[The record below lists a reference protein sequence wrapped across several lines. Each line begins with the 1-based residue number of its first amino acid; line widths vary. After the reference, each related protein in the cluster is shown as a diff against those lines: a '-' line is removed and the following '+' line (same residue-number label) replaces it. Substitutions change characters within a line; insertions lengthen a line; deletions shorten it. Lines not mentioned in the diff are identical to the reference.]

1 MPNSLYSRSVYL
13 SRFRYLGLIVSRETV
28 PEHSTVKVKSA
39 LFIMAKLTR
48 DQIAKGL
55 NTVPMS
61 QVLQGAQGT
70 IPKLSAKQVEFAKQ
84 VAMGAA
90 SQSEAYR
97 KVYSK
102 GNSTRTVN
110 KNASVLANDNR
121 VQTAIEAFK
130 AAQAYAEYQTP
141 TQLRALVVSQLTKH
155 VLDEDFPP
163 AQRVACLKLLGS
175 VAEIGL
181 FVDRKETLVVHQSSD
196 IRAKLIEQLRT
207 ITGQVTD
214 VADDAD
220 SLLQELKSPDP
231 TVPVPPVSDVCD
243 VGDYIHTIPLKIS
256 NENSI
261 PLKITSENS
270 IPNSGELHESGELQ
284 PPPISDKNVST

>member
-1 MPNSLYSRSVYL
+1 
-13 SRFRYLGLIVSRETV
+13 
-28 PEHSTVKVKSA
+28 
-39 LFIMAKLTR
+39 MAKLTR
-48 DQIAKGL
+48 QQIAQGL

-70 IPKLSAKQVEFAKQ
+70 IPKLSARQVEFAKQ
-84 VAMGAA
+84 VALGAA

-97 KVYSK
+97 SVYSK

-110 KNASVLANDNR
+110 KNASVLANDSR

-207 ITGQVTD
+207 ITGQVTE
-214 VADDAD
+214 VAEDAD
-220 SLLQELKSPDP
+220 SLLAEIQSAKPPGADP
-231 TVPVPPVSDVCD
+231 TVPVPPPLSVAC
-243 VGDYIHTIPLKIS
+243 VGVPIHTIPLEIS
-256 NENSI
+256 SENSI
-261 PLKITSENS
+261 PLEISNPES
-270 IPNSGELHESGELQ
+270 IESGELQ
-284 PPPISDKNVST
+284 PPPISDENVSP

>member
-1 MPNSLYSRSVYL
+1 
-13 SRFRYLGLIVSRETV
+13 
-28 PEHSTVKVKSA
+28 
-39 LFIMAKLTR
+39 MAKLTR
-48 DQIAKGL
+48 QQIAQGL
-55 NTVPMS
+55 ESVPMS

-70 IPKLSAKQVEFAKQ
+70 IPKLSARQVEFAKQ
-84 VAMGAA
+84 VALGAA

-97 KVYSK
+97 SVYSK

-110 KNASVLANDNR
+110 KNASVLANDSR

-130 AAQAYAEYQTP
+130 TAQAYAEYQTP

-214 VADDAD
+214 ITPADDAD
-220 SLLQELKSPDP
+220 SLLAEINSAKSPDADP
-231 TVPVPPVSDVCD
+231 THSPPPASDVAC
-243 VGDYIHTIPLKIS
+243 VGVHIHTIPLEIPS
-256 NENSI
+256 ENSI
-261 PLKITSENS
+261 PLEFPEENS
-270 IPNSGELHESGELQ
+270 NSGELHESGELQ
-284 PPPISDKNVST
+284 PPPVSDENVSP

>member
-1 MPNSLYSRSVYL
+1 
-13 SRFRYLGLIVSRETV
+13 
-28 PEHSTVKVKSA
+28 
-39 LFIMAKLTR
+39 MAKLTR
-48 DQIAKGL
+48 SQIAQGL
-55 NTVPMS
+55 ESVPMA

-84 VAMGAA
+84 VALGAA

-97 KVYSK
+97 SVYSK

-110 KNASVLANDNR
+110 KNASVLANDTR

-130 AAQAYAEYQTP
+130 TAQAYAEYQTP

-196 IRAKLIEQLRT
+196 IRAKLLEQLRT

-214 VADDAD
+214 ITPADDAD
-220 SLLQELKSPDP
+220 SLLAEINSAKSPDADP
-231 TVPVPPVSDVCD
+231 TAPVPPPLGVARAGVP
-243 VGDYIHTIPLKIS
+243 IHTIPL
-256 NENSI
+256 EI
-261 PLKITSENS
+261 PSENS
-270 IPNSGELHESGELQ
+270 NESGELQ
-284 PPPISDKNVST
+284 PPPESDEKVSR

>member
-1 MPNSLYSRSVYL
+1 
-13 SRFRYLGLIVSRETV
+13 
-28 PEHSTVKVKSA
+28 
-39 LFIMAKLTR
+39 MAKLTR
-48 DQIAKGL
+48 SQIAKGL
-55 NTVPMS
+55 ESVPMS

-70 IPKLSAKQVEFAKQ
+70 IPKLSARQVEFAKQ
-84 VAMGAA
+84 VALGAA

-97 KVYSK
+97 SVYSK

-110 KNASVLANDNR
+110 KNASVLANDTR

-130 AAQAYAEYQTP
+130 TAQAYAEYQTP

-155 VLDEDFPP
+155 VLDEDFPA

-214 VADDAD
+214 ITPADDAD
-220 SLLQELKSPDP
+220 SLLEEINSAKSPDADP
-231 TVPVPPVSDVCD
+231 TVPVPPDLGVARACVA
-243 VGDYIHTIPLKIS
+243 IHTIPLEIS
-256 NENSI
+256 KELSI
-261 PLKITSENS
+261 PLEIPVENS
-270 IPNSGELHESGELQ
+270 LKISPENSFEISNPESIPPELSQESPEIPDANLSQSGELLLDAESDE
-284 PPPISDKNVST
+284 NVSR

>member
-1 MPNSLYSRSVYL
+1 
-13 SRFRYLGLIVSRETV
+13 
-28 PEHSTVKVKSA
+28 
-39 LFIMAKLTR
+39 MAKLTR

-55 NTVPMS
+55 ESVPMA
-61 QVLQGAQGT
+61 QVLQGATGT
-70 IPKLSAKQVEFAKQ
+70 QPNLTAKQIAFAKELALGKTSKAQ
-84 VAMGAA
+84 
-90 SQSEAYR
+90 AYR
-97 KVYSK
+97 NAYKSK
-102 GNSTRTVN
+102 GNPKTVGSHASRLSTDDRI
-110 KNASVLANDNR
+110 A
-121 VQTAIEAFK
+121 TAIDAFRAAEAFK
-130 AAQAYAEYQTP
+130 EYQTP

-207 ITGQVTD
+207 ITGQATE

-220 SLLQELKSPDP
+220 SLLAELASPDP
-231 TVPVPPVSDVCD
+231 TVPVPPPLGVCD
-243 VGDYIHTIPLKIS
+243 VGEAIHT
-256 NENSI
+256 I

-270 IPNSGELHESGELQ
+270 ESGELQ
-284 PPPISDKNVST
+284 PPPISDENVSR

>member
-1 MPNSLYSRSVYL
+1 
-13 SRFRYLGLIVSRETV
+13 
-28 PEHSTVKVKSA
+28 
-39 LFIMAKLTR
+39 MAKLTR
-48 DQIAKGL
+48 SQIAQGL
-55 NTVPMS
+55 DTVPMA
-61 QVLQGAQGT
+61 QLLQGATGT
-70 IPKLSAKQVEFAKQ
+70 QPNLTNKQIEFAKQ
-84 VAMGAA
+84 LALGKTSKA
-90 SQSEAYR
+90 QAYR
-97 KVYSK
+97 NAYQSK
-102 GNSTRTVN
+102 GNPKSVGT
-110 KNASVLANDNR
+110 KASVLSTDDRIQVA
-121 VQTAIEAFK
+121 VEAFK
-130 AAQAYAEYQTP
+130 AAEQFKEYQTP

-214 VADDAD
+214 VTPADDAD
-220 SLLQELKSPDP
+220 SLLQEIQSAKSPDADP

-243 VGDYIHTIPLKIS
+243 VGDYIHTIPLEITSKNSIPLEIS

-261 PLKITSENS
+261 PT
-270 IPNSGELHESGELQ
+270 SGELHESGELQ
-284 PPPISDKNVST
+284 PPPESNEIVSP

>member
-1 MPNSLYSRSVYL
+1 
-13 SRFRYLGLIVSRETV
+13 
-28 PEHSTVKVKSA
+28 
-39 LFIMAKLTR
+39 MAKLTR
-48 DQIAKGL
+48 EQIAKGL
-55 NTVPMS
+55 DTVPMA

-70 IPKLSAKQVEFAKQ
+70 IPKLSARQVEFAKQ
-84 VAMGAA
+84 VALGAA

-97 KVYSK
+97 SVYSK

-110 KNASVLANDNR
+110 KNASVLANDSR

-130 AAQAYAEYQTP
+130 TAQAYAEYQTP

-155 VLDEDFPP
+155 VLDENFPP

-214 VADDAD
+214 ITDDAD
-220 SLLQELKSPDP
+220 SLLDEIQSAKSPDADP
-231 TVPVPPVSDVCD
+231 TVPVPPDLGVAR
-243 VGDYIHTIPLKIS
+243 VGVAIHTIPLEIPV
-256 NENSI
+256 ENSI
-261 PLKITSENS
+261 PLEIST
-270 IPNSGELHESGELQ
+270 IPPIEANESPEIPDANLSQSGELLLDAESDE
-284 PPPISDKNVST
+284 NVSR